1 MESMHKSD
9 HVSKSEVYSAQSKD
23 LHPSNRYLT
32 SLSFPADDYCLLI
45 GEVPAGAI
53 VPFHSHSDRETFYVL
68 SGEMNFYN
76 GTSWQVLKQGEFVD
90 VLSNTRHAWRN
101 ASESSAS
108 LLVVTTV
115 RMGVFLQK
123 VSSAATTQ
131 AAGTEKDKFFKLV
144 QQYGY
149 WLGSP
154 EDNESIGL
162 ANNRQGVG

>member
-9 HVSKSEVYSAQSKD
+9 HISKSVVYSAQSKD

>member
-32 SLSFPADDYCLLI
+32 SLSLPADDYCLLI
-45 GEVPAGAI
+45 GEVPAGSI

>member
-1 MESMHKSD
+1 MHKSD

-32 SLSFPADDYCLLI
+32 SLSLPADDYCLLI
-45 GEVPAGAI
+45 GEVPAGSI